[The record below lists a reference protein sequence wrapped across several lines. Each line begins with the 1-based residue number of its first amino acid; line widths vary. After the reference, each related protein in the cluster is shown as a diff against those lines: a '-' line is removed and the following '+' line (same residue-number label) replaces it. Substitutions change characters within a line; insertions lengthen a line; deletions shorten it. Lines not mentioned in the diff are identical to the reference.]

1 MRKNL
6 KGAELDLQF
15 DFRIGA
21 SVVLFT
27 STGTLSLA
35 KTSQPIIIDSYEG
48 QEVNIP
54 CNHTTIAI
62 SEYIFWYRQFPNQGP
77 QFIIQGYTTT
87 VENEVAS
94 LLIPPDRKFS
104 TLSLPRAS
112 LGDAAVYYC
121 IVRDAHCDRWGC
133 SWAVSPCGVGV
144 TAQGIPKA
152 VPSKVFILL
161 YYFQKVLANPCI
173 TLLFKKMVLFIFKIG
188 IPFL

>member
-133 SWAVSPCGVGV
+133 TWAVSPCGVGV

-173 TLLFKKMVLFIFKIG
+173 TLLF
-188 IPFL
+188 

>member
-6 KGAELDLQF
+6 EGAELDLQF
-15 DFRIGA
+15 DFKIGT
-21 SVVLFT
+21 SVVIFT

-35 KTSQPIIIDSYEG
+35 KTFQPIFIDSYEG
-48 QEVNIP
+48 QEVNIS
-54 CNHTTIAI
+54 CNHTTIAT
-62 SEYIFWYRQFPNQGP
+62 SDNIFWYRQFPNQGP
-77 QFIIQGYTTT
+77 QFIIQGYKTN

-104 TLSLPRAS
+104 TLSLPQAS
-112 LGDAAVYYC
+112 LRDTAVYYC

-133 SWAVSPCGVGV
+133 TCAVSPCGVGV

-152 VPSKVFILL
+152 VLSKAFILL

-173 TLLFKKMVLFIFKIG
+173 TLLF
-188 IPFL
+188 

>member
-15 DFRIGA
+15 GFRIGA

-104 TLSLPRAS
+104 TLSLPRTAS
-112 LGDAAVYYC
+112 CETHTATDGAAPGQYPRVGWESQPRGSPKQYLLKCLFYC
-121 IVRDAHCDRWGC
+121 I
-133 SWAVSPCGVGV
+133 
-144 TAQGIPKA
+144 
-152 VPSKVFILL
+152 
-161 YYFQKVLANPCI
+161 
-173 TLLFKKMVLFIFKIG
+173 IFRRY
-188 IPFL
+188 

>member
-94 LLIPPDRKFS
+94 LLIPPDRKLS

-121 IVRDAHCDRWGC
+121 IVQDAHCDRWGC
-133 SWAVSPCGVGV
+133 TWAVSPCGVGV

-173 TLLFKKMVLFIFKIG
+173 TLLF
-188 IPFL
+188 

>member
-1 MRKNL
+1 MSWNTSESKCVCVCIWREIGGFYLRKNL

-62 SEYIFWYRQFPNQGP
+62 RWIYLLVSTVP
-77 QFIIQGYTTT
+77 QPGTTIYHSRISHA

-104 TLSLPRAS
+104 TLSLPGLP
-112 LGDAAVYYC
+112 LGDALC
-121 IVRDAHCDRWGC
+121 T
-133 SWAVSPCGVGV
+133 
-144 TAQGIPKA
+144 TASSETHTATDGAAAGQ
-152 VPSKVFILL
+152 
-161 YYFQKVLANPCI
+161 
-173 TLLFKKMVLFIFKIG
+173 
-188 IPFL
+188 